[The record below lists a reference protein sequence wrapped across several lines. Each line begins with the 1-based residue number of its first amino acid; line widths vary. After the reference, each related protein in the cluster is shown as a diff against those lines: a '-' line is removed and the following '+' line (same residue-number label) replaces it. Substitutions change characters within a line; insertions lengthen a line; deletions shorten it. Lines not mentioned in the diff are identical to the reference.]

1 MIHYIANNK
10 INAVFVPR
18 DYSDV
23 TLITEHN
30 MQLITEHSFY
40 AKNHVLNNDIRE
52 LTLAVLREQASNNR
66 CREVVGIYQTIDR
79 SIKFFQSNKINSID
93 VVKSGAADYI
103 LEHPANQL
111 ISLHNHPNNQYFSV
125 GDVGVWVKYSQFI
138 DSYIVTNDCRYQ
150 ACLKKLYIN
159 NSINAWSLYRRY
171 QMITYENNISMH
183 QDADRILDNLIIE
196 SNTNLDY
203 RAIVFQNY

>member
-1 MIHYIANNK
+1 MIQYLGNNK

-18 DYSDV
+18 NYSDV

-40 AKNHVLNNDIRE
+40 AKNHVLNSDIKE
-52 LTLAVLREQASNNR
+52 LTLAVLREQASTNG
-66 CREVVGIYQTIDR
+66 CGEVVGIYQTIDR
-79 SIKFFQSNKINSID
+79 SIKFFQSGKINSID

-103 LEHPANQL
+103 LRNPSNQL

-138 DSYIVTNDCRYQ
+138 DSYIVTNDCKYQ
-150 ACLKKLYIN
+150 ACLKKIYIN

-183 QDADRILDNLIIE
+183 QDADRILDSLIRK